1 MLTLASLT
9 KRTPPVSILAA
20 LSTPFLWPAFAGI
33 AGEFDPPPVYNR
45 GDRILLSPMR
55 EQVYVI
61 VWIEGVHAW
70 VRPEGRTDEIGAL
83 VKVSHRWS
91 HA

>member
-1 MLTLASLT
+1 M
-9 KRTPPVSILAA
+9 SILAA
-20 LSTPFLWPAFAGI
+20 LSTPFLWPAFAGL
-33 AGEFDPPPVYNR
+33 AGEFDPPPVWNR

-61 VWIEGVHAW
+61 VWIEGAMAW
-70 VRPEGRTDEIGAL
+70 VRPADQPAEAGAL